1 MTNLCPHHLRL
12 LLGGLLLLLTLAAL
26 PARADTGLLEPFAV
40 RNQNPLVQ
48 GYGLPVW
55 YANSRLAA
63 GEWEGLFT
71 ADVASHYSRHYNA
84 REDILFDGETD
95 RFALALRRG
104 LAGGGEFSL
113 EVPWLTHR
121 GGNLDHFINSWHN
134 ALGLS
139 QSGRSKVPDD
149 ELHFVYR
156 RDGATL
162 VDLQQRTSGFGDVA
176 LGTSWPLRH
185 PADATDYTL
194 TLGTRLE
201 LPTGDSSD
209 LLGSGST
216 DLALWLAART
226 GPGYSDGRLA
236 ASLALGALA
245 MTRSKILPE
254 QQRRLVGFARL
265 LLGWSATDWIAFKL
279 QVDAHSAFYNSDL
292 DELGATAVLLTLGGS
307 LALPADM
314 VLDLGVV
321 EDLVPATAP
330 DVAFHLALRRHF

>member
-1 MTNLCPHHLRL
+1 MKRRPLRYRL
-12 LLGGLLLLLTLAAL
+12 LPGFLLCLLLAPAPVLAA
-26 PARADTGLLEPFAV
+26 TGLLEAFAV

-55 YANSRLAA
+55 YGNSRLAP
-63 GEWEGLFT
+63 GEWESLFSV
-71 ADVASHYSRHYNA
+71 DVASHFSRHYDA
-84 REDILFDGETD
+84 REYVLFDGESD

-121 GGNLDHFINSWHN
+121 GGNLDHFINSWHD

-139 QSGRSKVPDD
+139 QSGRSKQPDD

-156 RDGATL
+156 RDGVTKI
-162 VDLQQRTSGFGDVA
+162 DLEQRASGFGDLA
-176 LGTSWPLRH
+176 LGAAWPLRQ
-185 PADATDYTL
+185 PADDRDYTL

-201 LPTGDSSD
+201 LPTGDAD
-209 LLGSGST
+209 QLLGSGST
-216 DLALWLAART
+216 DLALWLAARS
-226 GPGYSDGRLA
+226 GPGYADGRLA
-236 ASLALGALA
+236 ASFALGALA

-265 LLGWSATDWIAFKL
+265 FLGWSAADWIAFKL
-279 QVDAHSAFYNSDL
+279 QFDAHSAFYNSDL
-292 DELGATAVLLTLGGS
+292 DELGSFAGLLTLGGS
-307 LALPADM
+307 LALPADL

-321 EDLVPATAP
+321 EDVIPATAP
-330 DVAFHLALRRHF
+330 DVAFHLALRRRF